1 METLLELDETLFF
14 MINEG
19 WSNAWLDAIM
29 PTWRDKYTWIP
40 LYVVFLVL
48 AFIRY
53 KPLKAGIFVLILAGV
68 VGLSD
73 QTSSQWIKKNVQRL
87 RPCNTTELQ
96 EDINVLVPCG
106 SGYSFTSSHA
116 TNHFAI
122 ATFIAFTLF
131 VSLTWAKVLVFLWAA
146 SIALGQVYVG
156 VHYPLDITAGAILG
170 FLIGSLGLAIF
181 LWIDGRFLIEHAKV
195 SA

>member
-1 METLLELDETLFF
+1 MQLDETLFF

-29 PTWRDKYTWIP
+29 PIWRDKYTWIP
-40 LYVVFLVL
+40 LYVFFLVY
-48 AFIRY
+48 AFVQY
-53 KPLKAGIFVLILAGV
+53 QPLKAGVFVLVLVAV

-73 QTSSQWIKKNVQRL
+73 QTSSQWIKKNIQRL
-87 RPCNTTELQ
+87 RPCNTTELR
-96 EDINVLVPCG
+96 EEINVLVPCG

-122 ATFIAFTLF
+122 ATFIAFTL
-131 VSLTWAKVLVFLWAA
+131 LLRRTKWQILVYLWAA

-156 VHYPLDITAGAILG
+156 VHYPLDITVGALLGIL
-170 FLIGSLGLAIF
+170 LGSLGLLLF
-181 LWIDGRFLIEHAKV
+181 KWVDRRFLTENPV
-195 SA
+195 V